1 MLIGLRYLTLTV
13 CLLLVPVRSLAA
25 EDRLP
30 IFDGHIHYSHDVWA
44 VLPAAEAIAI
54 LRRAG
59 IRRALVS
66 SANNDGTQMLVAEA
80 PDMIIAELRPYR
92 KRGEI
97 ATWFNDPTI
106 PGFLEQQLRRA
117 HYVAIGEFHV
127 YGRQVELPVVQQ
139 TIAIAGRH
147 QLLLH
152 AHSDADAIERIFKAD
167 TAARVLWAHAGFEP
181 VERVLG
187 LLRQYKTLW
196 CDLAVRNDPAH
207 SGKVV
212 PEWRAAF
219 EEFPD
224 RFLLGTDT
232 YTPERWHYVEPHA
245 DWAREW
251 LKDLPDDLAE
261 RIAWKNGEALF
272 APAVVK
278 AQSSPQR

>member
-1 MLIGLRYLTLTV
+1 MPEFCRVLSLSIA
-13 CLLLVPVRSLAA
+13 LLLASTLARA
-25 EDRLP
+25 ADDELP
-30 IFDGHIHYSHDVWA
+30 IFDAHIHYSHDVWA
-44 VLPAAEAIAI
+44 SLPAAEAIAI

-66 SANNDGTQMLVAEA
+66 SANDDGTQMLLAEA
-80 PDMIIAELRPYR
+80 PDMIVAELRPYR

-97 ATWFNDPTI
+97 ATWFHDATVPAY
-106 PGFLEQQLRRA
+106 LEERLRKA
-117 HYVAIGEFHV
+117 KYVSIGEFHV
-127 YGRQVELPVVQQ
+127 YGRQVELPVVQR
-139 TIAIAGRH
+139 TIAIARQGK
-147 QLLLH
+147 LFLH

-167 TAARVLWAHAGFEP
+167 AAARVLWAHSGFEP

-187 LLRQYKTLW
+187 LLRLHKSLW

-207 SGKVV
+207 AGKVV
-212 PEWRAAF
+212 PDWRAAF

-224 RFLLGTDT
+224 RFMLGTDT

-245 DWAREW
+245 AWAREW

-272 APAVVK
+272 APDIVK
-278 AQSSPQR
+278 AQR